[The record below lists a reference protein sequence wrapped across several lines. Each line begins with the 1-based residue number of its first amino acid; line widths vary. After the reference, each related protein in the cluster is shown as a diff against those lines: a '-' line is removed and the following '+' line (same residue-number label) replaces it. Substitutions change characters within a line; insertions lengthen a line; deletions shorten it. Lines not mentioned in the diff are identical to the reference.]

1 MKQFY
6 FFCLLF
12 LFTSCNRNG
21 TERDESKNQTNSNN
35 KPPSTFT
42 INVDSITDK
51 SAFISWNKATDPEN
65 DSIKYDIILDN
76 SLISINNKKF
86 YFKFDKLREL
96 TNYSGRILA
105 KDAYNNSTIVNFNF
119 KTLKYYLKFAKK
131 YIIPNDTY
139 SAGQGLNM
147 LKLNDGNFLIGGY
160 NSNGKFCFLKIDH
173 LGNEIWGKSTNINYH
188 IDFHGY
194 KMIKSRNTDQI
205 IIAGGHYVFKI
216 DIDGNVLWKKEIES
230 YDTGYNN
237 STIMG
242 LAEDENNDI
251 YVVGQSSGSREK
263 KISIGVLTKLDNTGS
278 IIWEKKYNKT
288 LETYFKDIIID
299 NQNLI
304 ILGQKETS
312 DRTWEDHISNNPQH
326 IQFSLLYTN
335 KEGKELF
342 EKFYPG
348 YFSRG
353 LFKRSTGNLLLYGQV
368 FVNGNNATTI
378 YEVDTKGN
386 IIWNKTYL
394 LGEPKRI
401 REDQNGNLIVI
412 GVQHGYAYT
421 RTYYYST
428 DNQGNM
434 LWDKN
439 IYNMGTYHMG
449 IDIMP
454 EDDGD
459 RKSVV

>member
-173 LGNEIWGKSTNINYH
+173 LGNEIWGKSTNINYTL
-188 IDFHGY
+188 IFTD
-194 KMIKSRNTDQI
+194 IK
-205 IIAGGHYVFKI
+205 
-216 DIDGNVLWKKEIES
+216 
-230 YDTGYNN
+230 
-237 STIMG
+237 
-242 LAEDENNDI
+242 
-251 YVVGQSSGSREK
+251 
-263 KISIGVLTKLDNTGS
+263 
-278 IIWEKKYNKT
+278 
-288 LETYFKDIIID
+288 
-299 NQNLI
+299 
-304 ILGQKETS
+304 
-312 DRTWEDHISNNPQH
+312 
-326 IQFSLLYTN
+326 
-335 KEGKELF
+335 
-342 EKFYPG
+342 
-348 YFSRG
+348 
-353 LFKRSTGNLLLYGQV
+353 
-368 FVNGNNATTI
+368 
-378 YEVDTKGN
+378 
-386 IIWNKTYL
+386 
-394 LGEPKRI
+394 
-401 REDQNGNLIVI
+401 
-412 GVQHGYAYT
+412 
-421 RTYYYST
+421 
-428 DNQGNM
+428 
-434 LWDKN
+434 
-439 IYNMGTYHMG
+439 
-449 IDIMP
+449 
-454 EDDGD
+454 
-459 RKSVV
+459 